1 MATKHTESCSI
12 ASVIKKVQITAP
24 VASVYLATRVV
35 TKKEPSPIEG
45 SAWNLCAAGVGC
57 KRMRPLW
64 NNSLMSPK
72 SCTYTYHTIRPVTP
86 REKTACV

>member
-45 SAWNLCAAGVGC
+45 SAWNLCAAGVGVNGC
-57 KRMRPLW
+57 DPFG
-64 NNSLMSPK
+64 
-72 SCTYTYHTIRPVTP
+72 TTV
-86 REKTACV
+86 